1 MIYPRFFQVENVQ
14 FRELNSVPNNLSPG
28 QLSWHP
34 DSQHIIG
41 VAWSNQPWAKLYPES
56 ANRDTALFLVNVET
70 NKYAAETIRTSRH
83 NCVAMF
89 TFLTGFPC

>member
-34 DSQHIIG
+34 DSKHIIG

-56 ANRDTALFLVNVET
+56 ANRDTALFVVNVET
-70 NKYAAETIRTSRH
+70 NK
-83 NCVAMF
+83 CV
-89 TFLTGFPC
+89 